1 MKFAAVRENSK
12 RGTPTMEVLQEL
24 LAGNSET
31 GRVEWIGVSGSN
43 RADIQ
48 FRESVRIVAGGI
60 EGDHHCRPSSSSSR
74 QVTLIQG
81 EHLPV
86 VAAILQRSAIDP
98 GLLRRNLV
106 VTGINLAAL
115 KHQVF
120 QIGSALLRGSGDC
133 PPCSRMEENLGTGG
147 YAAMLNHGG
156 ITAVVESEGVVCLG
170 DAVRAV
176 PFP

>member
-1 MKFAAVRENSK
+1 
-12 RGTPTMEVLQEL
+12 MEVLQEL
-24 LAGNSET
+24 LAGNTAT
-31 GRVEWIGVSGSN
+31 GRVEWIGLSGSN
-43 RADIQ
+43 RAEIQ
-48 FRESVRIVAGGI
+48 SLKSVRIVEGGI
-60 EGDHHCRPSSSSSR
+60 EGDHHCRPGRSSKR

-81 EHLPV
+81 EHLPG
-86 VAAILQRSAIDP
+86 VAAILQRGAIDP
-98 GLLRRNLV
+98 SLLRRNLV

-133 PPCSRMEENLGTGG
+133 PPCSRMEENLGAGG

-176 PFP
+176 PRTLCPTT